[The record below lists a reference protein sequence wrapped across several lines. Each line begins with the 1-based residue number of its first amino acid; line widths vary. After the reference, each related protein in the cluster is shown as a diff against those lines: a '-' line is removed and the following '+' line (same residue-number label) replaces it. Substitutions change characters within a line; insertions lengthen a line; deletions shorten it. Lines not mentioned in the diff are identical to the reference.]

1 MFLSFNFAEPKNYS
15 KKDSRSLKH
24 DETCLVCRIDFNF
37 GSFRAEWR
45 NSRRP
50 FDDALLL
57 SPVSRCVQQMQNVL
71 QLLRSS
77 KLRTEQVL
85 GLLQRPVQ
93 QMYKM
98 LNTKDIMLNL
108 TCHKKNQ
115 IKCLT
120 ISKQTHGISYLFS
133 FLKKWCP
140 RMLQVIL
147 WDACALKYAYF
158 KRQNV
163 WKSHYTDISEVI
175 YDYLM
180 MIKINLER
188 TYNSNQLPTNFSTL
202 FANFW

>member
-1 MFLSFNFAEPKNYS
+1 MNSYYLLITMLKKSMFLFKFKFSYILILQNQRTTNS
-15 KKDSRSLKH
+15 KKDLRSLKH

-98 LNTKDIMLNL
+98 LNTKDIMLIL
-108 TCHKKNQ
+108 TCHKK
-115 IKCLT
+115 IK
-120 ISKQTHGISYLFS
+120 
-133 FLKKWCP
+133 
-140 RMLQVIL
+140 
-147 WDACALKYAYF
+147 
-158 KRQNV
+158 
-163 WKSHYTDISEVI
+163 
-175 YDYLM
+175 
-180 MIKINLER
+180 
-188 TYNSNQLPTNFSTL
+188 
-202 FANFW
+202 

>member
-1 MFLSFNFAEPKNYS
+1 MQFDISVHNGKKSDKLLLSSDYDVKEINVFVQIQIFLSFNFAEPKNYS
-15 KKDSRSLKH
+15 KKDSRGLKH

-85 GLLQRPVQ
+85 ELLQRPVQ

-98 LNTKDIMLNL
+98 LNTKDIMLIL
-108 TCHKKNQ
+108 TCHKK
-115 IKCLT
+115 IK
-120 ISKQTHGISYLFS
+120 
-133 FLKKWCP
+133 
-140 RMLQVIL
+140 
-147 WDACALKYAYF
+147 
-158 KRQNV
+158 
-163 WKSHYTDISEVI
+163 
-175 YDYLM
+175 
-180 MIKINLER
+180 
-188 TYNSNQLPTNFSTL
+188 
-202 FANFW
+202 